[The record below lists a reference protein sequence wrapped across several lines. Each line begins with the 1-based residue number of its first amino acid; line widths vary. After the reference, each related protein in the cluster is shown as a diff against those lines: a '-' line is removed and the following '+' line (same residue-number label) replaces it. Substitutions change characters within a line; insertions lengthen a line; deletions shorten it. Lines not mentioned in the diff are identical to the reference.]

1 MRSLRTSHCEV
12 QDEDMAEAA
21 QLTTI
26 YRKRDENTSRRQAGK
41 KTPHQR
47 HGRHRLVDVYSHR
60 VTIVS
65 VDTVGDNGQF
75 SLREKVREK
84 TH

>member
-1 MRSLRTSHCEV
+1 
-12 QDEDMAEAA
+12 MAKAA
-21 QLTTI
+21 QLATI

-41 KTPHQR
+41 ETARQR
-47 HGRHRLVDVYSHR
+47 HGRNRLVDVYFHR

-65 VDTVGDNGQF
+65 LDTVGDNGQF
-75 SLREKVREK
+75 SLQEKAREK